1 MSDKMKRAKKISA
14 FLLMFS
20 LVGLASCSIDDNDVY
35 PDQPV
40 KVEDINGEYF
50 GRLITVQGR
59 MQSGVNTTFTV
70 KEDIMAFK
78 ALPVREIVGS
88 VVEDEVAK
96 AEAIKAI
103 GDVKYNVDFTASL
116 HPTNTAVLLVFTPK
130 PLELEIPVE
139 GVSKKV
145 VATFKAERKGVYTSN
160 RINSLKFELSVDK
173 LTVDGV
179 DLSNFEPIKY
189 VFPQAIKK

>member
-1 MSDKMKRAKKISA
+1 MKRAKKISA

-59 MQSGVNTTFTV
+59 MQSGTNTTFTV
-70 KEDIMAFK
+70 KESVMTFK

-130 PLELEIPVE
+130 SLELDIPVG
-139 GVSKKV
+139 GVNKKV
-145 VATFKAERKGVYTSN
+145 IATFKAERKGVYTSN

-179 DLSNFEPIKY
+179 DLSNFETIKY

>member
-1 MSDKMKRAKKISA
+1 MKRAKKISA

-59 MQSGVNTTFTV
+59 MQSGVNTIFTV

-88 VVEDEVAK
+88 VVEDEVVK

-130 PLELEIPVE
+130 PLELEIPME

-160 RINSLKFELSVDK
+160 RINSLKFELSVEK